1 MNRTTQ
7 WELKELGNLP
17 WNNKQSEQK
26 TKRIKMK
33 SILEGLHSGLHDAEE
48 CVNNRKNK
56 IAEITQIE
64 EGEKR

>member
-1 MNRTTQ
+1 
-7 WELKELGNLP
+7 
-17 WNNKQSEQK
+17 
-26 TKRIKMK
+26 MK